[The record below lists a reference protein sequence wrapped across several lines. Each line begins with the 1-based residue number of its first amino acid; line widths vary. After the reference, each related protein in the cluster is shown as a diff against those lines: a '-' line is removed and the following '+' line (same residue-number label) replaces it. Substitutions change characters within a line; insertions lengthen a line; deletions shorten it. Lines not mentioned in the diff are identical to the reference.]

1 MRQRS
6 ADPGTGH
13 SPRGRR
19 CEHPSQGD
27 HPQNWRATSQR
38 PAGRSYAFNTADV
51 HAPLVFYVMVSVGLY
66 FFFCVVT
73 RALAPAVFRVFPF
86 PCSFLVAFP
95 RGGEV
100 VRPCRHSVQPLAS
113 FGQCSYLILFLVLSS
128 WQLVILTIP
137 TIPSTSGLS
146 WACSVPSTC
155 AGVLA
160 VRAVW
165 TSIADTPHSLNMKM
179 MT

>member
-1 MRQRS
+1 MRQRG

-27 HPQNWRATSQR
+27 HPQNGRPTSQR

-86 PCSFLVAFP
+86 PYSFLLLSH
-95 RGGEV
+95 V
-100 VRPCRHSVQPLAS
+100 VVKLFALAGTAYNRWLRSDSSV
-113 FGQCSYLILFLVLSS
+113 
-128 WQLVILTIP
+128 T
-137 TIPSTSGLS
+137 
-146 WACSVPSTC
+146 
-155 AGVLA
+155 
-160 VRAVW
+160 
-165 TSIADTPHSLNMKM
+165 
-179 MT
+179 

>member
-1 MRQRS
+1 MLS
-6 ADPGTGH
+6 AHATGCVGDDPSTISG
-13 SPRGRR
+13 PRGSAARLLTEHECVKGAPTQEPAIAHWGRR

-51 HAPLVFYVMVSVGLY
+51 HAPLVFYVMVSVGLF

-113 FGQCSYLILFLVLSS
+113 FGQCSYQILFLVLSS
-128 WQLVILTIP
+128 
-137 TIPSTSGLS
+137 
-146 WACSVPSTC
+146 
-155 AGVLA
+155 
-160 VRAVW
+160 
-165 TSIADTPHSLNMKM
+165 
-179 MT
+179 